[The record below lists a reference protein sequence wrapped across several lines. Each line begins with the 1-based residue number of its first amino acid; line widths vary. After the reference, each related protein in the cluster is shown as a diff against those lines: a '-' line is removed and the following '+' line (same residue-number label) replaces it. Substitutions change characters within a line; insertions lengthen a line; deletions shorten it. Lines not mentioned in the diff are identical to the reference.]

1 MDLIQLG
8 VSFRSSAIIALWGA
22 SLSITHLSILTHA
35 NTFRKINVA
44 LQDQTPT
51 FCMPPPVLR
60 VEIPKGDGGIRKLG
74 IPAITDRIAQM
85 VVKQR
90 IEPELEQHFHPN
102 SYGYRPNKSALELT
116 NGFQKKTQK
125 TPKSEILLS
134 EQRKQDY
141 LERNS
146 NE

>member
-1 MDLIQLG
+1 M
-8 VSFRSSAIIALWGA
+8 RE
-22 SLSITHLSILTHA
+22 ILFYRTKSDECPVEDFLDTLDGKQA
-35 NTFRKINVA
+35 QKVA
-44 LQDQTPT
+44 WVMQA
-51 FCMPPPVLR
+51 
-60 VEIPKGDGGIRKLG
+60 VE
-74 IPAITDRIAQM
+74 
-85 VVKQR
+85 
-90 IEPELEQHFHPN
+90 ELEKVPTTYLKKLVNTKGIWEIRVQMGSNIFRFLGFFN
-102 SYGYRPNKSALELT
+102 QGDFIVLT

>member
-1 MDLIQLG
+1 M
-8 VSFRSSAIIALWGA
+8 RE
-22 SLSITHLSILTHA
+22 ILFYRTKSDECPVEDFLDTLDGKQA
-35 NTFRKINVA
+35 QKVA
-44 LQDQTPT
+44 WVMQA
-51 FCMPPPVLR
+51 
-60 VEIPKGDGGIRKLG
+60 VE
-74 IPAITDRIAQM
+74 
-85 VVKQR
+85 
-90 IEPELEQHFHPN
+90 
-102 SYGYRPNKSALELT
+102 ALERVPTTYLKKLVNTKDIWEIRVQMGSNIFRFLGFFNQGDFIVLT